1 MSLQGGGQVFGTV
14 GVRDDVGAKAV
25 PVQGLG
31 RSAAD
36 GGQFGPAQGPAVAA
50 VVLEAVEKGIDA
62 VGAGEDDPVIAG

>member
-25 PVQGLG
+25 PVQGRG

-50 VVLEAVEKGIDA
+50 VVLEGGVNGIA
-62 VGAGEDDPVIAG
+62 AGGAGEDDPVVAG

>member
-1 MSLQGGGQVFGTV
+1 MSLQGSGQVFGTV
-14 GVRDDVGAKAV
+14 GVGDDVGAKAV

-31 RSAAD
+31 CSAAD
-36 GGQFGPAQGPAVAA
+36 GGQFSPAQGPAVAA